1 MLDATFRPGY
11 LSVRNPSIPGEL
23 AYRGESMN
31 PSVKASLLTLVVSA
45 AFAPAA
51 GNATEAPQ
59 VIASSSMAH
68 CQSFTPG
75 VTNTI
80 TNRVIGSEN
89 TGTKSLG
96 IACAFEV
103 DAATI
108 TADGVQA
115 VTLWLNNHGTTP
127 FNVSCTLA
135 TGPEGAFSY
144 FISKTTTVAPS
155 EQTAVTF
162 TPADGGSQDPGFGE
176 YLVGLTCVLPPKAI
190 IGETDVAYTVD
201 PDQPL

>member
-1 MLDATFRPGY
+1 
-11 LSVRNPSIPGEL
+11 
-23 AYRGESMN
+23 MN

-51 GNATEAPQ
+51 GNAAEVPQ
-59 VIASSSMAH
+59 IIASSAMAH

-89 TGTKSLG
+89 TGTKNLG

-103 DAATI
+103 DAATM
-108 TADGVQA
+108 TADGVQS
-115 VTLWLNNHGTTP
+115 VTIYLNNHGTSS

-135 TGPEGAFSY
+135 TGFEGAFSY
-144 FISKTTTVAPS
+144 FISKTTAVAPS
-155 EQTAVTF
+155 DPVAVDF
-162 TPADGGSQDPGFGE
+162 TPADAGSGDAGFGE
-176 YLVGLTCVLPPKAI
+176 YLVGLTCVLPPKSI
-190 IGETDVAYTVD
+190 VNDTYVSYTVD
-201 PDQPL
+201 ADPPV